1 MKIPLFLS
9 IVALVLS
16 GWSLVRSFQPRREV
30 EEAMESALAKREKE
44 MVDRLK
50 PIILPIIRGLEFAP
64 DKEPET
70 LDELMIPFYEVI
82 RRMSGG

>member
-1 MKIPLFLS
+1 
-9 IVALVLS
+9 
-16 GWSLVRSFQPRREV
+16 
-30 EEAMESALAKREKE
+30 MESALAKREKE